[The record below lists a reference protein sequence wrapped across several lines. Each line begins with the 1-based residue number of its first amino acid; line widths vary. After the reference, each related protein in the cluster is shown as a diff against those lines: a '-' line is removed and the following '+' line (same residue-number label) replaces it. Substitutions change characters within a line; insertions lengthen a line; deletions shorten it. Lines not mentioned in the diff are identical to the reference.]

1 MDRDQRPSKGLWAA
15 IMLADISGSTPF
27 YEAVGNAEAQ
37 RLISRELTRL
47 QAAIR
52 DEDGVVVRQK
62 GDDVLG
68 YFEGPSQALRAL
80 RAMLSGGTDPVLSV
94 HAGLHYGQIVQAEGD
109 IFGQAV
115 NLTARL
121 AALANDG
128 EALLSRSFFDLLPA
142 SEAAAPRPLGHIRLK
157 GVGDPIDVFSLAGD
171 ETSSQTRMVL
181 PARGTAGRGDAAST
195 IPNVAV
201 ILTHDHKSRTCREA
215 ESVLIGRSTDCGIVL
230 SHPWISRKHAKV
242 TVLDGKFIL
251 EDRSTSGTYVSM
263 DGGHEFFL
271 RRESIV
277 LTGNGT
283 ISPAVRL
290 AQPEADPIGFETI
303 QR

>member
-1 MDRDQRPSKGLWAA
+1 MDRDQTLPKGVWAV
-15 IMLADISGSTPF
+15 ILLADISGSTPF
-27 YEAVGNAEAQ
+27 YEAVGNTEAQ
-37 RLISRELTRL
+37 RLISQELARL

-52 DEDGVVVRQK
+52 DEGGVVVRQK

-68 YFEGPSQALRAL
+68 YFDDASRALRAL
-80 RAMLSGGTDPVLSV
+80 RAMLSGPSEPVLSI
-94 HAGLHYGQIVQAEGD
+94 HAGLHYGQIVLAEGD

-128 EALLSRSFFDLLPA
+128 EALLSRSFFDLLSAGETA
-142 SEAAAPRPLGHIRLK
+142 SLRALGQVRLK
-157 GVGDPIDVFSLAGD
+157 GVGDPIDVFSLLAD
-171 ETSSQTRMVL
+171 ESSMQTSMSL
-181 PARGTAGRGDAAST
+181 PASGTGRRKSSASML
-195 IPNVAV
+195 PNVAV
-201 ILTHDHKSRTCREA
+201 VLTHDHKSQTCREA
-215 ESVLIGRSTDCGIVL
+215 ESVLIGRSTECSIVL
-230 SHPWISRKHAKV
+230 SHPWISRKHAV
-242 TVLDGKFIL
+242 VSVLDGKFIL
-251 EDRSTSGTYVSM
+251 EDRSASGTYVSM
-263 DGGHEFFL
+263 DGGHEFYL

-290 AQPEADPIGFETI
+290 AQPEADPISFEMI